1 MQIRTR
7 ENATVILKDRVTNI
21 EEADAFEKK
30 VQEERGMHR
39 PLNNVTRRFVEV
51 RCRGIIE
58 CHIRRRYGRIQER
71 FEKVKLSRVMILV
84 ALLAHLADSLLNVGE
99 KVEDVAISVDFD

>member
-21 EEADAFEKK
+21 EEADAFKEK
-30 VQEERGMHR
+30 VQEERSMHR

-51 RCRGIIE
+51 RCRE
-58 CHIRRRYGRIQER
+58 
-71 FEKVKLSRVMILV
+71 
-84 ALLAHLADSLLNVGE
+84 LLN
-99 KVEDVAISVDFD
+99 AT